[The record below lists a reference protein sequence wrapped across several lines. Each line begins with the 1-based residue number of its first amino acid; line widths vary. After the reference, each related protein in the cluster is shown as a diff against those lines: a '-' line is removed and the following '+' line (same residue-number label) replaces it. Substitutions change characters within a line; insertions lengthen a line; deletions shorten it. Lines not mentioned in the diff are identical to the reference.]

1 METSHSH
8 PDIEQLLTF
17 IPLQALSREQLETLS
32 NTVEILEMPKGQTL
46 IERGSSDNAS
56 YYLLEGELR
65 LIAADGRQSK
75 IHSGTGA
82 AHSPLAQLRPR
93 HYDVFTLTDIK
104 YLHIDNELIDKIFS
118 ATPTITEHGGVAG
131 YEVSGDTE
139 GASTEFE
146 DTIASRFLADLENDE
161 LLLPSLPE
169 VAVRI
174 GRALEDDV
182 SDADQIAQLIQTDPV
197 ITAKLIKA
205 ANSALYGRRVP
216 VESCSGAVVR
226 LGTDV
231 THKLVLSYTLRDL
244 FKSDSGLLQQRMKE
258 LWRHSTKVAAI
269 CYVLAKHDP
278 RFNPE
283 RAMLA
288 GLMHD
293 IGVVAVLNYT
303 HTFPFEAMQPE
314 VIDQA
319 VRHLRAQ
326 VGGMILRKWGF
337 AMDFIVAALEG
348 EEWMRNQGTV
358 PDYCDLV
365 IIAQLHSFIG
375 TDHTLSVPAIQD
387 VPALVRLGMGEL
399 GPRKSLAILEQADE
413 QIKLAES
420 MLNI

>member
-1 METSHSH
+1 MDTSNSH
-8 PDIEQLLTF
+8 PEIEQLLSF
-17 IPLQALSREQLETLS
+17 IPLQALNQGQLEALS
-32 NTVEILEMPKGQTL
+32 KAIEILEMPPGQTL
-46 IERGSSDNAS
+46 IERGSNDNAS

-75 IHSGTGA
+75 VQSGTGS

-104 YLHIDNELIDKIFS
+104 YLHIDNELIDKIS
-118 ATPTITEHGGVAG
+118 TETPTITGNSGVAG

-139 GASTEFE
+139 EASTEFE
-146 DTIASRFLADLENDE
+146 DTITSRFLADLESDE
-161 LLLPSLPE
+161 LSLPSLPE

-174 GRALEDDV
+174 GRALQDNV

-226 LGTDV
+226 LGSDV
-231 THKLVLSYTLRDL
+231 THKLVLSYALRDL
-244 FKSDSGLLQQRMKE
+244 FKSDSGLLQRRMKE
-258 LWRHSTKVAAI
+258 LWKHSTKVAAI
-269 CYVLAKHDP
+269 CYVLAKHDR

-283 RAMLA
+283 HAMLA
-288 GLMHD
+288 GLLHD
-293 IGVVAVLNYT
+293 IGIVAVLNYAR
-303 HTFPFEAMQPE
+303 TFPFEALQPE

-348 EEWMRNQGTV
+348 EEWMRNQGPV

-365 IIAQLHSFIG
+365 IVAQLHSFVG
-375 TDHTLSVPAIQD
+375 TEHALSVPAIQD
-387 VPALVRLGMGEL
+387 VPALVRMGLGEL

-413 QIKLAES
+413 QIKHAES

>member
-1 METSHSH
+1 METSNSH

-17 IPLQALSREQLETLS
+17 IPLQALSRGQLKTLS
-32 NTVEILEMPKGQTL
+32 EAVEILSMPQGQTL
-46 IERGSSDNAS
+46 IERGSNDNAS

-75 IHSGTGA
+75 IHSGTGS

-93 HYDVFTLTDIK
+93 HYDVFTLTEIK
-104 YLHIDNELIDKIFS
+104 YLHIDNQLIDKIS
-118 ATPTITEHGGVAG
+118 AETAAFPKSSGVAG

-139 GASTEFE
+139 EASTEFE
-146 DTIASRFLADLENDE
+146 DTITSRFLADLESDE
-161 LLLPSLPE
+161 LTLPSLPE

-174 GRALEDDV
+174 GRALQDNV

-226 LGTDV
+226 LGSDV
-231 THKLVLSYTLRDL
+231 THKLVLSYALRDL
-244 FKSDSGLLQQRMKE
+244 FKSDSGLLQQRMKA
-258 LWRHSTKVAAI
+258 LWKHSTKVAAI
-269 CYVLAKHDP
+269 CYVLAKHDS

-283 RAMLA
+283 HAMLA

-293 IGVVAVLNYT
+293 IGVVAVLNYAR
-303 HTFPFEAMQPE
+303 TFPFEAMQPE

-319 VRHLRAQ
+319 VRHLRSQ

-337 AMDFIVAALEG
+337 AMDFIISALEG
-348 EEWMRNQGTV
+348 EEWMRNQGPL

-365 IIAQLHSFIG
+365 IIAQLHSFVG
-375 TDHTLSVPAIQD
+375 TEHALSVPAIQD
-387 VPALVRLGMGEL
+387 VPALVRLGLGEL

-413 QIKLAES
+413 QIKNAES